1 VDFDVPSSQRAAHR
15 ALLAE
20 ARRALG
26 AGTWLSVTAL
36 ASWCVG
42 DPWLDGEPVDEVVP
56 MAFTM
61 GRGGAE
67 VLATLRREGRFP
79 AAVCRG
85 SVGWAAG
92 EGTVALRGVRRRY
105 VFNARPW
112 TREAARRWLTER

>member
-1 VDFDVPSSQRAAHR
+1 MASI
-15 ALLAE
+15 
-20 ARRALG
+20 
-26 AGTWLSVTAL
+26 TWLTTILCIAR
-36 ASWCVG
+36 
-42 DPWLDGEPVDEVVP
+42 WLDGTPADEVVP

-92 EGTVALRGVRRRY
+92 EPVVALRGVRRRY

-112 TREAARRWLTER
+112 TRAAARPWVLSR